1 MSHQIKALN
10 MQRDIALGM
19 IEIVKTRE
27 AKAHF
32 KIIDN
37 KLWQEIKALDPIP
50 DEINNLSDDELL
62 KALGMK

>member
-1 MSHQIKALN
+1 MSHQIEALN

-32 KIIDN
+32 KN
-37 KLWQEIKALDPIP
+37 LAKKLWQEIKALDPIS
-50 DEINNLSDDELL
+50 DDLSNLSDDDLL
-62 KALGMK
+62 KELGIQ